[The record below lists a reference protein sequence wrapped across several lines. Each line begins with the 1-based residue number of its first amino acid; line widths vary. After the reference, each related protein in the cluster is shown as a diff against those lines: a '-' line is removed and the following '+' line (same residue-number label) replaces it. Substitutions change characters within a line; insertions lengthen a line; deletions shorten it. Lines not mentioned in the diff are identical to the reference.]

1 MALSRTRIN
10 ALLKP
15 YYPGEGG
22 RVLEE
27 TIAELNADILTLKAW
42 ADALAAK
49 LNLDGGVTGTDY
61 AVPNITTKGA

>member
-27 TIAELNADILTLKAW
+27 TIAELNADILTISTAFT
-42 ADALAAK
+42 ALVNK
-49 LNLDGGVTGTDY
+49 LNLDTGVADTNYVAPTI
-61 AVPNITTKGA
+61 VTRGA

>member
-27 TIAELNADILTLKAW
+27 TIAELNADILAVKAW
-42 ADALAAK
+42 GDALITKLNADA
-49 LNLDGGVTGTDY
+49 GVTDTNYVG
-61 AVPNITTKGA
+61 PSITTKGA